1 MISVSDGP
9 SGVTKLVMIM
19 NGFSLEGTVRSNWNE
34 AVLTDRSGSRML
46 FSDLVRR
53 ICRFH
58 IFFEEAGIAAGDRI
72 ALCGDGSL
80 RHAAARF
87 AVRSYRALPVEIP
100 SDFSA
105 AAITESLWRSD
116 SVLLMIDCAAWSR
129 LEGGYSLRAMP
140 DVVSLDDGSVLRA
153 RRTVERA
160 AGRVDALY
168 AEQYPQGICA
178 GDVSAATAA
187 ELLDMLRAEKRLA
200 G

>member
-1 MISVSDGP
+1 M
-9 SGVTKLVMIM
+9 
-19 NGFSLEGTVRSNWNE
+19 VRSNWNE
-34 AVLTDRSGSRML
+34 AVLTDRSGDRML
-46 FSDLVRR
+46 FSDLVRG

-58 IFFEEAGIAAGDRI
+58 IFFEEAGISAGDRI

-105 AAITESLWRSD
+105 AAITESLWHSD

-129 LEGGYSLRAMP
+129 LAGGYSLRAMP
-140 DVVSLDDGSVLRA
+140 DAVSLDDGSVLRA
-153 RRTVERA
+153 RRAVERA

-187 ELLDMLRAEKRLA
+187 ELLDMLRAENKLA